1 LHYITQTQ
9 KLKGI
14 SASIHLTANTHPSN
28 NIYTITI
35 VLLNSNS
42 NQIKMSSA
50 TKYSTEKQM
59 RSVSEQTW
67 ANILSAAKPTKQTN
81 KSRPFILAN
90 DIGSIL
96 VQLALEKKYKTELT
110 KKQKQTSRPIA
121 PTQAPTQAPAL
132 APTLAQSSTQAP
144 TQVQTPQNKTTNENK
159 NPLSKVELRKR
170 KQKNRMETDEK
181 CLHEIA
187 KIVNLPI
194 SKEEQEKRI
203 TEIIC
208 RKSAHKGK

>member
-1 LHYITQTQ
+1 
-9 KLKGI
+9 
-14 SASIHLTANTHPSN
+14 
-28 NIYTITI
+28 
-35 VLLNSNS
+35 
-42 NQIKMSSA
+42 MSSA
-50 TKYSTEKQM
+50 K
-59 RSVSEQTW
+59 QTW

-81 KSRPFILAN
+81 KSRPFILVD

-96 VQLALEKKYKTELT
+96 VQLALEKKYKTEFA
-110 KKQKQTSRPIA
+110 KKQKHASRPIA
-121 PTQAPTQAPAL
+121 PTLALAPAPAPAQTLAPKQAPAQTP
-132 APTLAQSSTQAP
+132 APA
-144 TQVQTPQNKTTNENK
+144 PQNKTTNENK
-159 NPLSKVELRKR
+159 KPLSKVELRKC

>member
-1 LHYITQTQ
+1 
-9 KLKGI
+9 
-14 SASIHLTANTHPSN
+14 
-28 NIYTITI
+28 
-35 VLLNSNS
+35 
-42 NQIKMSSA
+42 MSSA
-50 TKYSTEKQM
+50 K
-59 RSVSEQTW
+59 QTW

-81 KSRPFILAN
+81 KSRPFILVD

-96 VQLALEKKYKTELT
+96 VQLALEKKYKTEFA
-110 KKQKQTSRPIA
+110 KKQKHASRPIA
-121 PTQAPTQAPAL
+121 PTLALAPAPAPAQTLAPKQAPAQTP
-132 APTLAQSSTQAP
+132 APAPAPKQAP
-144 TQVQTPQNKTTNENK
+144 AQTPAPAPQNKTTNENK
-159 NPLSKVELRKR
+159 KPLSKVELRKC